1 MEGTEGAAVEAK
13 DDTAKRHTYALVRNC
28 DMIDDMKTE
37 AMEVCATACEKFAN
51 NNEGAA
57 RFIKE
62 TLDKKF
68 GPAWHVVVGEGYGFE
83 ITHEVKNILYMFFG
97 GAQAILLWK
106 CA

>member
-1 MEGTEGAAVEAK
+1 MQIFEITK
-13 DDTAKRHTYALVRNC
+13 
-28 DMIDDMKTE
+28 
-37 AMEVCATACEKFAN
+37 
-51 NNEGAA
+51 GAA

-97 GAQAILLWK
+97 GCQAILLWK

>member
-1 MEGTEGAAVEAK
+1 M
-13 DDTAKRHTYALVRNC
+13 
-28 DMIDDMKTE
+28 
-37 AMEVCATACEKFAN
+37 
-51 NNEGAA
+51 
-57 RFIKE
+57 IKE

-97 GAQAILLWK
+97 GAQAILVWK